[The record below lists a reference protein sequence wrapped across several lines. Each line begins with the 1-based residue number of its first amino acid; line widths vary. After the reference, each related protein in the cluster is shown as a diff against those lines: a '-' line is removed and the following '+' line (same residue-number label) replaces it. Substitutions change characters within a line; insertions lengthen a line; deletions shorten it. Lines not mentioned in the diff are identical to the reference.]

1 MKQTYQLIEESF
13 DAYLDSLTIEMLL
26 ESVKNGDNRR
36 LFLAER
42 LEDEGKRL
50 AENA

>member
-1 MKQTYQLIEESF
+1 MTPPDGSRRAPPRT
-13 DAYLDSLTIEMLL
+13 DNRPLL
-26 ESVKNGDNRR
+26 HGDNRR